1 MAAVSAAVFRVS
13 CIMVWRVIV
22 VCGNDGNV
30 ILNVRG
36 VLVIL
41 FSTLMLCCMVSCG
54 LFLLFETNEQM
65 HLRVIPER
73 GNGDGWCV

>member
-54 LFLLFETNEQM
+54 LFCC
-65 HLRVIPER
+65 LRR
-73 GNGDGWCV
+73 AGGCT